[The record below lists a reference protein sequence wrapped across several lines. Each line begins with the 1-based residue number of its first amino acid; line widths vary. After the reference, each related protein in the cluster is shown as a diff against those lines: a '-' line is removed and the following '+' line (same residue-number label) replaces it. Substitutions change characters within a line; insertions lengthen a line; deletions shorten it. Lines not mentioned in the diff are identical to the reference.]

1 MPTLDTM
8 IVDDEPAARRDLQQ
22 VLAAIDGVRV
32 VAQASDAAAARQ
44 LARKHRPQLIFMDV
58 QLPGADGF
66 AAIDGIIDERTC
78 VIFTTAYAQFAI
90 RAFEIGAIDYLLKP
104 VDEDR
109 CRRAVERARQQL
121 GKNRAADMVQ
131 VVEVEERGAQ
141 VRVAAGEIT
150 LVTAQGNYLELDY
163 RGGRGLV
170 RNTLEGL
177 LAMLAGHLVQIN
189 RSQALRLTAVRSYRG
204 NAQSG
209 VLILLANGTEVAVSR
224 RRVAAVTAA
233 LRAAGQQRHEGG

>member
-66 AAIDGIIDERTC
+66 AAIEGIIDERTC

-233 LRAAGQQRHEGG
+233 LRAGGHQRPEGG

>member
-1 MPTLDTM
+1 MPPLDAM

-58 QLPGADGF
+58 QLPGVDGF
-66 AAIDGIIDERTC
+66 AAIEGIIDERTC

-109 CRRAVERARQQL
+109 CRRAVERARQKL
-121 GKNRAADMVQ
+121 GKNHAADMVQ

-150 LVTAQGNYLELDY
+150 LVTAQGNYLEVDY

-170 RNTLEGL
+170 RHTLEGF

-233 LRAAGQQRHEGG
+233 LRAGGHQRPEGG

>member
-1 MPTLDTM
+1 M

-22 VLAAIDGVRV
+22 VLATIDGVRV

-66 AAIDGIIDERTC
+66 AAIEGIIDERTC

>member
-66 AAIDGIIDERTC
+66 AAIEGIIDERTC

-141 VRVAAGEIT
+141 VRVAADEIT

>member
-1 MPTLDTM
+1 M

>member
-1 MPTLDTM
+1 MMTLDAL

-66 AAIDGIIDERTC
+66 AAIEGIIDERTC

-177 LAMLAGHLVQIN
+177 LAMLAGHLVQIT

-233 LRAAGQQRHEGG
+233 LRAAGQQRHDGG

>member
-66 AAIDGIIDERTC
+66 AAIEGIIDERTC

-90 RAFEIGAIDYLLKP
+90 CAFEIGAIDYLLKP

-224 RRVAAVTAA
+224 RRAAAVTAA